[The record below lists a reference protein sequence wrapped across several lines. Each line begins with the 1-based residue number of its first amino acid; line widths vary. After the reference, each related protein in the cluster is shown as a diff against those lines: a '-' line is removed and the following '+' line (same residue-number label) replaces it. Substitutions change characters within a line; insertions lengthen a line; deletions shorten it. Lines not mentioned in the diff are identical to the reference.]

1 MMNLLFK
8 YQFRKVTKGIVSCI
22 SVVWIIVFCSY
33 GNVLADGAFVK
44 FTPKLQRAYFE
55 IQKLRIQTARN
66 LIDEERKQNE
76 DNVLIAYLDNY
87 ADLHYLMISEDKVA
101 YKKLIEKEDSRL
113 AAVGKLPDSSPY
125 KRLFQ
130 ADIRLHWA
138 FAKIKFGNEVSGAWE
153 VVKAYKLLDENRK
166 KFSSFTPTLKSLGFL
181 HVLIGSVPENYT
193 WVTKVLG
200 LRGNIDQGIKEIQ
213 TVVAEEPFFR
223 QEAELMDLLLHAY
236 TLQLGPKQLV
246 KVKQLPKDHPDN
258 LLLHFFATT
267 ILMKEG
273 NSKEASW
280 YLNEAPSGNEYITF
294 PFLNYLRGEIALQQ
308 GKYDSAFAW
317 YTAFQKDYRGFNYIK
332 DSNLKMFMCKWLS
345 NHDNEALPFIR
356 EIGNEGSAIIEADKL
371 ALRMAG
377 EYTSGKITAQ
387 QKILYKSRYATDG
400 GYLIEAQNFLN
411 PVSENSFTSLSD
423 KTEFNYRKGRILQK
437 SGKEN
442 EATPYLER
450 AVVLSKGA
458 SIGFGASAALQLG
471 YIYRDSGHKTK
482 AVQAF
487 KTAMSYKKYE
497 YKNSVDS
504 KARAALTEMGQ

>member
-1 MMNLLFK
+1 MRCMLLA
-8 YQFRKVTKGIVSCI
+8 C
-22 SVVWIIVFCSY
+22 VVGLIAG
-33 GNVLADGAFVK
+33 GNARADGAYVK

-66 LIDEERKQNE
+66 LIQEERSLNE
-76 DNVLIAYLDNY
+76 ENVLIAYLDNY
-87 ADLHYLMISEDKVA
+87 ADLHYLMISEDKA
-101 YKKLIEKEDSRL
+101 TYKKLIEKEDSRL
-113 AAVGKLPDSSPY
+113 AAVGRLPDSSPY

-153 VVKAYKLLDENRK
+153 VIKAYKLLDENRK
-166 KFSSFTPTLKSLGFL
+166 KFASFMPTLKSLGFL

-193 WVTKVLG
+193 WVTKILG
-200 LRGNIDQGIKEIQ
+200 LRGNIDQGIEEIQ
-213 TVVAEEPFFR
+213 TVIAEEPFFR
-223 QEAELMDLLLHAY
+223 QEAELMNLLLHAY
-236 TLQLGPKQLV
+236 TLQLGPKQLAR
-246 KVKQLPKDHPDN
+246 VKQLPKDHPDN

-280 YLNEAPSGNEYITF
+280 YLGEAPSGNEYIPF

-308 GKYDSAFAW
+308 GKYDTAFTW
-317 YTAFQKDYRGFNYIK
+317 YTTFQKEYRGFNYIK

-356 EIGNEGSAIIEADKL
+356 KIENEGSAIIEADKL

-400 GYLIEAQNFLN
+400 GYLSEAMGFLS

-437 SGKEN
+437 SAKDN
-442 EATPYLER
+442 EATPYLDR
-450 AVVLSKGA
+450 AVALSKG
-458 SIGFGASAALQLG
+458 SPIGFGATAALQLG
-471 YIYRDSGHKTK
+471 YIYKDSGQKTK
-482 AVQAF
+482 AVQSF

-497 YKNSVDS
+497 YKNSIDS
-504 KARAALTEMGQ
+504 KARAALTAMGQ